1 MTTDTAISVLDG
13 DYDFIVAGAGS
24 AGCVVAARLS
34 ESGRYRV
41 LLIEAGVADRNPWIH
56 LPMGFAKVFADP
68 RINWMFESEPEAE
81 MNGRRLFQ
89 PRGKVLG
96 GTSAINGM
104 VYMRGDPAD
113 YDEWRQR
120 GCVGWDWES
129 VLPYF
134 KMSEDQERGADAFHG
149 VGGPLRVSDQIH
161 RWELGSRFIAAAV
174 EAGIP
179 ANPDFSGAEHEG
191 VGFYQTTTRNG
202 RRLSSASAF
211 LAPARRRRNLRIV
224 TEAQVIGIVI
234 EDGRATGVE
243 YVAAGRRHL
252 ARARGEVVVSG
263 GVFNSPQILQL
274 SGIGPGEM
282 LRGFGIPV
290 VRDAPG
296 VGADMQDHFYVLM
309 VFRCQGLPTLNEL
322 ATSLPRKAVAALQ
335 YVLLRKGPLTGHG
348 LNAGLFTRSDPRLDR
363 PDLQIS
369 LSTGS
374 TLARDSDGL
383 RVHPFPAFTLSA
395 IHLRPD
401 ARGSVRL
408 KSPDPLAAPEIRF
421 NFLQSPRDFESMRT
435 VMRLARRVTE
445 QPALKPFVTGEV
457 SPGADVR
464 SEADLDRHIRAH
476 GYSNLHPV
484 GTCAM
489 GTGDRAVVDPRLKVR
504 GVDALRVAD
513 VSIMPTIIAG
523 NTSAPAMMIGDKA
536 AAMILEDASA
546 R

>member
-1 MTTDTAISVLDG
+1 MTTATASSVLDG
-13 DYDFIVAGAGS
+13 DYDFIVVGAGS

-41 LLIEAGVADRNPWIH
+41 LLLEAGGADRNPWIH
-56 LPMGFAKVFADP
+56 LPMGFANVFADP

-104 VYMRGDPAD
+104 VYMRGNPAD
-113 YDEWRQR
+113 YNEWRQR
-120 GCVGWDWES
+120 GCAGWDWES

-134 KMSEDQERGADAFHG
+134 RKSEDQARGADEYHG

-161 RWELGSRFIAAAV
+161 RWELGKHFIAAAV

-179 ANPDFSGAEHEG
+179 TNPDFNGETQEG

-202 RRLSSASAF
+202 RRLSSATAF
-211 LAPARRRRNLRIV
+211 LAPARKRTNLRIV
-224 TEAQVIGIVI
+224 TRAQVTRIVI
-234 EDGRATGVE
+234 KGGMATGVE
-243 YVAAGRRHL
+243 FAAGGRTHL
-252 ARARGEVVVSG
+252 ARVRGEVVISG

-274 SGIGPGEM
+274 SGIGPGEL

-290 VRDAPG
+290 LRDAPG
-296 VGADMQDHFYVLM
+296 VGANMQDHFYVLM
-309 VFRCQGLPTLNEL
+309 VFRCQGVPTLNEL
-322 ATSLPRKAVAALQ
+322 ATSLPKKVVAALQ
-335 YVLLRKGPLTGHG
+335 YALFRKGPLTGHG

-374 TLARDSDGL
+374 TLARDKDGL
-383 RVHPFPAFTLSA
+383 RVHPFPAFTLST
-395 IHLRPD
+395 IHLRPE

-408 KSPDPLAAPEIRF
+408 KSADPLAAPEIRF
-421 NFLQSPRDFESMRT
+421 NFLKSPRDFDAMRT
-435 VMRLARRVTE
+435 VMRLARRITE
-445 QPALKPFVTGEV
+445 QPALKGYVTGEL
-457 SPGADVR
+457 SPGAEIR
-464 SEADLDRHIRAH
+464 SDADLDRHIRAH
-476 GYSNLHPV
+476 GYSNLHPI

-489 GTGDRAVVDPRLKVR
+489 GTGEGAVVDPELRVR
-504 GVDALRVAD
+504 GIGHLRVAD

-523 NTSAPAMMIGDKA
+523 NTNAPAIMIGEKA
-536 AAMILEDASA
+536 AAMILEDAA
-546 R
+546 AA